1 MPIDCG
7 KGAVAVTTRGQ
18 LFVALGRLYGA
29 GGVETGWY
37 GIGFNGGRVVDDT
50 PEFLA
55 SNLNAYLAQTY
66 EGA

>member
-1 MPIDCG
+1 
-7 KGAVAVTTRGQ
+7 
-18 LFVALGRLYGA
+18 
-29 GGVETGWY
+29 VETGWY